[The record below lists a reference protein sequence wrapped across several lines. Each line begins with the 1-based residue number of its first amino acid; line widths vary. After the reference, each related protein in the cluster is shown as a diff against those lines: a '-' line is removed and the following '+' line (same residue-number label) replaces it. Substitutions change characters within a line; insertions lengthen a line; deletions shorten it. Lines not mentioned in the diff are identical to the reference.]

1 MTTTRNQGETNYSRN
16 ALVEEERIHGKA
28 TGQDAATNSKHPAP
42 DISLSLSVRRKRRK
56 RIGDGLHLK
65 ASIQHNGRD
74 R

>member
-1 MTTTRNQGETNYSRN
+1 MTTKRYQGETNRSRT

-28 TGQDAATNSKHPAP
+28 TGQDATTNSKHPAP
-42 DISLSLSVRRKRRK
+42 DTSLSPSVKRKRRK